1 MWAQVVMMILGIW
14 MMIAPDA
21 FHYSKSMANS
31 AHIAGPLIATFSI
44 IALWE
49 CTRNVRLLN
58 LPVASWMLMAPL
70 FIRYDSDSA
79 LMHDY
84 GVAIIIIF
92 LLLVKPSRK
101 HRFGG
106 GWPSVLRS
114 DTAHARAAGNAIVR
128 KAPRV

>member
-1 MWAQVVMMILGIW
+1 MMVLGLW
-14 MMIAPDA
+14 MMIAPDV
-21 FHYSKSMANS
+21 FQYSKNIANS

-44 IALWE
+44 IAIWE

-58 LPVASWMLMAPL
+58 LPVAAWMLMAPL
-70 FIRYDSDSA
+70 FIPYDSDSA

-92 LLLVKPSRK
+92 LLLVNPSRK

-114 DTAHARAAGNAIVR
+114 DTAHARAAGNALSR
-128 KAPRV
+128 RTPRL